1 MNETERLILKAL
13 QRILAHNLSTKFDDE
28 VYEEINKALAPKED
42 DGLAE
47 QRDKDLVEGSLNANK
62 TEGVK

>member
-47 QRDKDLVEGSLNANK
+47 QRDKDLEDK
-62 TEGVK
+62 F